1 MTSKKVLVKSVSERL
16 DYLSEE
22 DTEFAVDTVI
32 DCFKQ
37 NLIKG
42 NRIEIRG
49 FGSFSIRQRKY
60 AGRDEY
66 YNTIYY
72 RMSKTIFERLNP
84 ELVKPALVN
93 PELVKR

>member
-1 MTSKKVLVKSVSERL
+1 MTSKKDVVKAVADRL

-22 DTEFAVDTVI
+22 DAELAIDTVV
-32 DCFKQ
+32 DSFTQ

-60 AGRDEY
+60 AGRDEH

-72 RMSKTIFERLNP
+72 RMSKSVFEALNP
-84 ELVKPALVN
+84 ELVK
-93 PELVKR
+93 R